1 MVEHVHIG
9 FERQVVV
16 IRLTDILPLRGLA
29 PNVARSKRY
38 ARIATSIA
46 EVGIIEPLP
55 VSKANTDGKHLL
67 LDGHLRYHA
76 LCERGEHSVRC
87 VIEDDDESFTYNKR
101 VNRLATVQEHYMI
114 ERALARGASAEKIAR
129 ALGMDVKSLTKR
141 RTMLDGIAPE
151 VIDLFKDR
159 TVSKTIFD
167 SLRKMKPLRQYE
179 AADLMIQAGNLTVG
193 YAKALLAGTKQGDLV
208 APEKPKRLNGLT
220 SEQMA
225 RMERELEVVSRDF
238 KAVERT
244 FGDDVL
250 HLVLASRYIGR
261 LMANDN
267 VVAYLEKRHGD
278 MLAELH
284 AIVAATSLEQ
294 GSAI

>member
-1 MVEHVHIG
+1 MAEDVHIG
-9 FERQVVV
+9 FERQVVS
-16 IRLTDILPLRGLA
+16 IRLTDILPLRRLA

-38 ARIATSIA
+38 GRIITSIA

-55 VSKANTDGKHLL
+55 VSKPNAEGKHLL
-67 LDGHLRYHA
+67 LDGHLRYYA
-76 LCERGEHSVRC
+76 LCERGEESVRC

-114 ERALARGASAEKIAR
+114 ERALERGASAEKIAR
-129 ALGMDVKSLTKR
+129 ALGMDIRTLTKR

-151 VIDLFKDR
+151 VIELLKDR
-159 TVSKTIFD
+159 TVSKAIFD
-167 SLRKMKPLRQYE
+167 ALRKMKPLRQYE
-179 AADLMIQAGNLTVG
+179 AADLMIQAGNLTTG
-193 YAKALLAGTKQGDLV
+193 YAKALLAGTKQTDLV
-208 APEKPKRLNGLT
+208 APEKPKRLNGL
-220 SEQMA
+220 SPEQMA

-250 HLVLASRYIGR
+250 HLVLASRYVGR
-261 LMANDN
+261 LMANTN

-278 MLAELH
+278 MLTELR
-284 AIVAATSLEQ
+284 AIVLAASLEP
-294 GSAI
+294 GPAV

>member
-1 MVEHVHIG
+1 MAEQVHIG
-9 FERQVVV
+9 FERQVLV
-16 IRLTDILPLRGLA
+16 IRLADILPLRRLA

-46 EVGIIEPLP
+46 EVGVIEPLP
-55 VSKANTDGKHLL
+55 VSKANADGKHLL

-76 LCERGEHSVRC
+76 LCDRGEESVRC

-114 ERALARGASAEKIAR
+114 ERALERGASAEKIAR

-141 RTMLDGIAPE
+141 RTMLDGIAPD
-151 VIDLFKDR
+151 VIDLLKDR
-159 TVSKTIFD
+159 TVSKAIFD
-167 SLRKMKPLRQYE
+167 ALRKMKPLRQYE
-179 AADLMIQAGNLTVG
+179 AADLMVQAGNLTAG
-193 YAKALLAGTKQGDLV
+193 YAKALLAGTKQSDLV
-208 APEKPKRLNGLT
+208 APEKPKRLNGL
-220 SEQMA
+220 SPEQMA

-250 HLVLASRYIGR
+250 HLVLASRYVGR
-261 LMANDN
+261 LMANDS

-278 MLAELH
+278 MLVELRS
-284 AIVAATSLEQ
+284 IVAATSLEQ
-294 GSAI
+294 GTAV